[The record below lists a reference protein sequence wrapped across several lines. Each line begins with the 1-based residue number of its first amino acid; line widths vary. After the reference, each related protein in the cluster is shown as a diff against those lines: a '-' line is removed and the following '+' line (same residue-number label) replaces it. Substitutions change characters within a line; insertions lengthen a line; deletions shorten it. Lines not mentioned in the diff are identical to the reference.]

1 MQSATNRLILAGAL
15 VALAAGAASAQSLQ
29 AEIPF
34 AFRAGDQVFP
44 AGSYQVQLA
53 GRFNEL
59 VVLTGNSGSVTLL
72 PNGATAPGRA
82 AITTGDPTLTFECG
96 PARCALIRLWTGA
109 GAQALTFRQ
118 PLMRNESRP
127 YLANIPLK

>member
-1 MQSATNRLILAGAL
+1 MSSASNRLILAGGL
-15 VALAAGAASAQSLQ
+15 MALAAGVAAAQSLQ

-53 GRFNEL
+53 GRSNEV
-59 VVLTGNSGSVTLL
+59 VVLTGNSGTVTLL

-82 AITTGDPTLTFECG
+82 AITTGDPKLTFECG
-96 PARCALIRLWTGA
+96 PARCALIQLWTGA
-109 GAQALTFRQ
+109 GSQALTFRQ

-127 YLANIPLK
+127 FLAQVPLK

>member
-1 MQSATNRLILAGAL
+1 MSRMSTGVILAGAWM
-15 VALAAGAASAQSLQ
+15 AFAAGVAAAQSLQ
-29 AEIPF
+29 ADIPF

-53 GRFNEL
+53 GRSNEL
-59 VVLTGNSGSVTLL
+59 VVLMGNSGAVTLL

-82 AITTGDPTLTFECG
+82 AISTGDPKLTFECG
-96 PARCALIRLWTGA
+96 PARCALIQLWTGA
-109 GAQALTFRQ
+109 GAQALIFRQ

-127 YLANIPLK
+127 FLAHVPLK